1 MVVLSALLPGALA
14 FIGALAGHLL
24 SRRSARELDRWRH
37 REETMRLMRWAVELA
52 GASEK
57 PRSRA
62 GLSALTALLDSP
74 LLDEED
80 GGFLTAVAFGV
91 RANVQFQE
99 EVDPDDRADREA

>member
-52 GASEK
+52 VASEK
-57 PRSRA
+57 PQARA
-62 GLSALTALLDSP
+62 GLTTLTALLDSP
-74 LLDEED
+74 ML
-80 GGFLTAVAFGV
+80 
-91 RANVQFQE
+91 
-99 EVDPDDRADREA
+99 DPDDVDFMFAIAAEVETVVASSAGGEP

>member
-37 REETMRLMRWAVELA
+37 REEAMRLMRWAVELA
-52 GASEK
+52 VAPEK
-57 PRSRA
+57 PRFLA
-62 GLSALTALLDSP
+62 GLSALAALLDSP
-74 LLDEED
+74 LLDDED
-80 GGFLTAVAFGV
+80 TGFLRTIAFDV

-99 EVDPDDRADREA
+99 EVDP